1 MERETAVE
9 VINQYFRSWV
19 EKDFNLFVGSIHE
32 EAIVRECTGEVI
44 QGRDELNRWFKQWNG
59 SDNEV
64 MYWDI
69 HNIGFDY
76 EQMTAFVEWKFK
88 CKYKGT
94 TYEWDGTSIVYFE
107 NSLIIELNEYE
118 MKKDKSYPYK
128 QDSVAI

>member
-1 MERETAVE
+1 
-9 VINQYFRSWV
+9 
-19 EKDFNLFVGSIHE
+19 
-32 EAIVRECTGEVI
+32 
-44 QGRDELNRWFKQWNG
+44 
-59 SDNEV
+59 

-69 HNIGFDY
+69 HNIGLDY

-94 TYEWDGTSIVYFE
+94 TLEWDGTSIVYFE